1 MADDVTDDHDFADDN
16 TVDHDLAN
24 DITDDLNSKVRREST
39 VSQSVSQSGGCSNCR
54 PLSPPP
60 PPPPPPTLAQV
71 HKEPIKQKQ
80 KLHPPSSTLAKV
92 HDNHF
97 WFSDAALL
105 GLFALLLLFL
115 DIIRISVSLLL
126 RHPNQN

>member
-1 MADDVTDDHDFADDN
+1 MADDVTVEHDFADDN

-71 HKEPIKQKQ
+71 HKEPIKQK
-80 KLHPPSSTLAKV
+80 KLHPPSSTIAK
-92 HDNHF
+92 
-97 WFSDAALL
+97 
-105 GLFALLLLFL
+105 G
-115 DIIRISVSLLL
+115 
-126 RHPNQN
+126 PQ

>member
-16 TVDHDLAN
+16 TVDHDFADDNTVDHDLAKY
-24 DITDDLNSKVRREST
+24 ITDDLNSKVRREST

-71 HKEPIKQKQ
+71 HREPIK
-80 KLHPPSSTLAKV
+80 KLHLPPSTLAKV
-92 HDNHF
+92 HNNHF
-97 WFSDAALL
+97 
-105 GLFALLLLFL
+105 
-115 DIIRISVSLLL
+115 
-126 RHPNQN
+126 

>member
-16 TVDHDLAN
+16 TADHDLAK

-71 HKEPIKQKQ
+71 HKEPIKQK

-92 HDNHF
+92 HNNHF
-97 WFSDAALL
+97 
-105 GLFALLLLFL
+105 
-115 DIIRISVSLLL
+115 
-126 RHPNQN
+126 